1 MSSSP
6 LARVAVV
13 GAGGIGAA
21 AHLPAVASLPD
32 EAELVAIVDLDEGRR
47 TEAGERFGCRNLYAD
62 MAVMQAEQQPDIVV
76 VATPPHLHEPL
87 SIQAMRAG
95 AWVYCEK
102 PLTGSLASA
111 DRIVDAERET
121 GQWTVSVSQ
130 FRYAGGSQQART
142 SLADR
147 RWGRPLIGVA
157 HTNWYRGP
165 EYWDVP
171 WRGKFATEFAGA
183 TTTQAYH
190 AVDLLLWLMGGDWS
204 TVTGIADTLA
214 RPIEVEDASAAVVR
228 FDSGAIATM
237 LSTVLSAHQ
246 ETHLQ
251 VIAERATVDLDTL
264 YLPQVDEWSLRRVDE
279 TGATVVADDW
289 PEPEPP
295 LEVNAHRAQLRSIL
309 AARRAGVAPDVTAAD
324 ARSTL
329 EFLTALYKSSATGM
343 PVSRG
348 EIVPGDPFYDALD
361 AAGVARTAVTANV

>member
-1 MSSSP
+1 MSTHP
-6 LARVAVV
+6 LARIAVV

-21 AHLPAVASLPD
+21 AHLPAVASLSD
-32 EAELVAIVDLDEGRR
+32 EAELVAIVDLDEARR
-47 TEAGERFGCRNLYAD
+47 TAAGDQFGCRNLYAD
-62 MAVMQAEQQPDIVV
+62 MGVMQAEQRPDIVII
-76 VATPPHLHEPL
+76 ATPPHLHEAL

-111 DRIVDAERET
+111 DRIIAAERET

-130 FRYAGGSQQART
+130 FRYAGGSQQARAAL
-142 SLADR
+142 SDG

-157 HTNWYRGP
+157 HTTWYRGAD
-165 EYWDVP
+165 YWDIP

-190 AVDLLLWLMGGDWS
+190 AVDLLLWLMGGDWR

-228 FDSGAIATM
+228 FDSGAIATL
-237 LSTVLSAHQ
+237 LSTVLSSKQ
-246 ETHLQ
+246 ETRLQ

-279 TGATVVADDW
+279 AGDTVLATDW

-295 LEVNAHRAQLRSIL
+295 LEVNAHRSQLRSIL
-309 AARRAGVAPDVTAAD
+309 AARRDGREPDVTATD
-324 ARSTL
+324 ARGTL
-329 EFLTALYKSSATGM
+329 EFLTALYKSSAVGM
-343 PVSRG
+343 PVARG
-348 EIVPGDPFYDALD
+348 DIAPGDPFYEALD
-361 AAGVARTAVTANV
+361 AAGPARAAVVSHV